1 MTSFIYSG
9 RQGAL
14 RWGGC
19 TVPRALRALHQSET
33 QQSCGILHAIIYD
46 HEYYLFLNWSYKFTR
61 DFWQRGNLLQTRA
74 CGGGQTISEHLLI
87 SILSVKRS
95 VCLTTLYHCKQVFLS
110 SFENVFI
117 FLIFKMILANNTKY
131 IICIYYIITYNYI

>member
-1 MTSFIYSG
+1 TVGIMTSFIYSG

-61 DFWQRGNLLQTRA
+61 DFWQRGKATFRSQTPVSILQKERTDHSSDEDVGEDCASLRRQILAGESGSLEKSPMSSVCVPLHLVTLQT
-74 CGGGQTISEHLLI
+74 LL
-87 SILSVKRS
+87 
-95 VCLTTLYHCKQVFLS
+95 
-110 SFENVFI
+110 
-117 FLIFKMILANNTKY
+117 
-131 IICIYYIITYNYI
+131 